1 MYPTGIN
8 ISPMQAFFEH
18 RIKQLAAGYTHESMK
33 PTFDVQTG
41 CRCNEGNAH
50 HIRSH
55 QKSLQLL
62 SVLIYL
68 IRYPIT
74 VILYRTRQLYH
85 DAHLVDII
93 DERHGEKLGVYI
105 ASKHLLNYVIL
116 ALYPLTF
123 CNTPYMDWKTILDE
137 MINLSIEDCDG
148 RVNQQVFNI
157 ERLQMSTSAYPNSF

>member
-1 MYPTGIN
+1 MVLYFKFDKIMALMVPN
-8 ISPMQAFFEH
+8 RHKHFAN
-18 RIKQLAAGYTHESMK
+18 AGVVWTPHKITCSRVHTSGSIK
-33 PTFDVQTG
+33 PTFDLQTG
-41 CRCNEGNAH
+41 GRCNEGNAH
-50 HIRSH
+50 QIRPH

-74 VILYRTRQLYH
+74 VIFLYRTRQLYH

-105 ASKHLLNYVIL
+105 ASKHLLNHVIL

-123 CNTPYMDWKTILDE
+123 CNTPYMDWKKYIGLND
-137 MINLSIEDCDG
+137 
-148 RVNQQVFNI
+148 
-157 ERLQMSTSAYPNSF
+157 